1 MTERTNRKEREE
13 ALELYDR
20 AMNLRAGGKSGEAE
34 KLLERIA
41 TKYERVVDV
50 ARRARALTARPP
62 EGGKG
67 KEIEP
72 ALPEPDLRVECPGC
86 GDALTVD
93 AQTLRVWCD
102 VCEDY
107 VTPSAGGKDE
117 EG

>member
-1 MTERTNRKEREE
+1 MAERTDRKEREA

-20 AMNLRAGGKSGEAE
+20 AMKLRAEGKSGEAK

-41 TKYERVVDV
+41 TEYERVVDV
-50 ARRARALTARPP
+50 CQRARVWAARPP

-72 ALPEPDLRVECPGC
+72 ALPEPDLSVECPGC

-107 VTPSAGGKDE
+107 VTPSAEGEGE
-117 EG
+117 EE